1 MIPSLSQEIPM
12 RTPRLADERGMALAV
27 AIFALVVVGALVAGA
42 FFAGNLEQSTGRNS
56 VYAAEAA
63 DAAEAG
69 AATVLADWDQFNL
82 NNLAVHES
90 TTVALGTSLGAR
102 VSVTP
107 KVIRL
112 NDDLFLVRTFA
123 KRTAAGGATL
133 AQRSVATVARLSYVT
148 ATANAAVTAG
158 KSVNFNGVAFE
169 VDGNDEV
176 PAGWAGESGCTTG
189 AAKAGVRTADT
200 VATTANQDTHILGSP
215 PQVEH
220 DPTVNADFFNMF
232 GDVTFDELKKSAD
245 IILPNTTPYNGAA
258 PSLTAGTPQ
267 RCNTANQMNWGEPH
281 RNGVGYVAACVNYFP
296 ILYGSG
302 TQTKLA
308 AGGRGQ
314 GLLLFEGDLDIS
326 GGFEWTGL
334 IVAKGGIKITGNG
347 NKITGAL
354 LAQDVAIDDQNV
366 INGNSTLQFSSC
378 ALSKAIKGSAF
389 AEPLGSR
396 SWVQVY

>member
-1 MIPSLSQEIPM
+1 M
-12 RTPRLADERGMALAV
+12 RTSRLADERGMALAV

-42 FFAGNLEQSTGRNS
+42 FFAGNLEQATGRNS

-69 AATVLADWDQFNL
+69 AANVLSDWDQFNL
-82 NNLAVHES
+82 NNIANGES
-90 TTVALGTSLGAR
+90 VTVPLSTSLGAR
-102 VSVTP
+102 VNVTP
-107 KVIRL
+107 QVQRL
-112 NDDLFLVRTFA
+112 NDNLFLVKTLATRT
-123 KRTAAGGATL
+123 TAGGTIL
-133 AQRSVATVARLSYVT
+133 AQRTVATVARLTYVT

-158 KSVNFNGVAFE
+158 KSVNFNGTAFE

-176 PAGWAGESGCTTG
+176 PPGWTGEPGCTTG

-200 VATTANQDTHILGSP
+200 VATNANQDTHILGDP
-215 PQVEH
+215 PQIEH
-220 DPTVNADFFNMF
+220 DPTVTSNFFNIF
-232 GDVTFDELKKSAD
+232 GDVTFDDLKKSAD
-245 IILPNTTPYNGAA
+245 IILPLTTPYNGAA
-258 PSLTAGTPQ
+258 PSLTAGVPQ
-267 RCNTANQMNWGEPH
+267 RCNTADQMNWGEPH
-281 RNGVGYVAACVNYFP
+281 RSGVGYKAQCVNYFP

-302 TQTKLA
+302 TKTTLA

-314 GLLLFEGDLDIS
+314 GLLLVEGDLVIE

-366 INGNSTLQFSSC
+366 ISGNSTLQFSSC
-378 ALSKAIKGSAF
+378 ALSKAIKGSAV
-389 AEPLGSR
+389 AKALNQR

>member
-1 MIPSLSQEIPM
+1 M

-42 FFAGNLEQSTGRNS
+42 FFAGNLEQATGRNS

-69 AATVLADWDQFNL
+69 AANVMADWDQFNL
-82 NNLAVHES
+82 NNIANGDSVSVPLA
-90 TTVALGTSLGAR
+90 ASLGAR
-102 VSVTP
+102 VTVTP
-107 KVIRL
+107 QVKRL
-112 NDDLFLVRTFA
+112 NDDLFLVKTLATRT
-123 KRTAAGGATL
+123 TPGGTIL
-133 AQRSVATVARLSYVT
+133 AQRTVATVARLSYVK

-169 VDGNDEV
+169 VVGNDSV
-176 PAGWAGESGCTTG
+176 PKGWSGESGCNTG
-189 AAKAGVRTADT
+189 AAKAGVRTAGT
-200 VATTANQDTHILGSP
+200 VGANTNQDAKIIGSP
-215 PQVEH
+215 AQVEN
-220 DPTVNADFFNMF
+220 DPTVTANFFNIF

-245 IILPNTTPYNGAA
+245 IILPSSSPYNGAA
-258 PSLTAGTPQ
+258 PSLTAGAPQ
-267 RCNTANQMNWGEPH
+267 RCNTADQMNWGEPH
-281 RNGVGYVAACVNYFP
+281 RNGAGFVSQCVNYFP
-296 ILYGSG
+296 ILYGSAS
-302 TQTKLA
+302 QTKLA

-314 GLLLFEGDLDIS
+314 GILLVEGDLEIS

-334 IVAKGGIKITGNG
+334 IVAKGGLKIVGNG

-354 LAQDVAIDDQNV
+354 LAQDVAVDDQNS
-366 INGNSTLQFSSC
+366 ISGNTTLQFSSC

-389 AEPLGSR
+389 AEPLSQR

>member
-1 MIPSLSQEIPM
+1 M

-42 FFAGNLEQSTGRNS
+42 FFAGNLEQATGRNS

-69 AATVLADWDQFNL
+69 AANVLADWDQFNL
-82 NNLAVHES
+82 NNIANGESVSVPLA
-90 TTVALGTSLGAR
+90 ASLGAR
-102 VSVTP
+102 VNVAPTVT
-107 KVIRL
+107 RL
-112 NDDLFLVRTFA
+112 NDDLFLVKTLATRT
-123 KRTAAGGATL
+123 TPGGSIL
-133 AQRSVATVARLSYVT
+133 AQRTVATVARLSYVK

-169 VDGNDEV
+169 VVGNDSV
-176 PAGWAGESGCTTG
+176 PQGWSGESGCNTG
-189 AAKAGVRTADT
+189 AAKAGVRTAGT
-200 VATTANQDTHILGSP
+200 VGANTNQDAKIAGSP
-215 PQVEH
+215 AQVEN
-220 DPTVNADFFNMF
+220 DPTVTADFFNMF

-245 IILPNTTPYNGAA
+245 IILPLSTPYNGAA
-258 PSLTAGTPQ
+258 PSLTAGAPQ
-267 RCNTANQMNWGEPH
+267 RCNTGDQMNWGEPH
-281 RNGVGYVAACVNYFP
+281 RNGAGFVSQCVNYFP
-296 ILYGSG
+296 ILYGSAS
-302 TQTKLA
+302 QTKLA

-314 GLLLFEGDLDIS
+314 GILLVEGDLEIS

-334 IVAKGGIKITGNG
+334 IVAKGGLKIVGNG

-354 LAQDVAIDDQNV
+354 LAQDVAVDDQNS
-366 INGNSTLQFSSC
+366 ISGNTTLQFSSC

-389 AEPLGSR
+389 AEPLSQR

>member
-1 MIPSLSQEIPM
+1 M
-12 RTPRLADERGMALAV
+12 RTSRLADERGMALAV

-42 FFAGNLEQSTGRNS
+42 FFAGNLEQATGRNS

-69 AATVLADWDQFNL
+69 AANVLSDWDQFNL
-82 NNLAVHES
+82 NNIANGDSV
-90 TTVALGTSLGAR
+90 TVPLSQSLGAR
-102 VSVTP
+102 VTVTP

-112 NDDLFLVRTFA
+112 NDDLFLVRTLA
-123 KRTAAGGATL
+123 TRTTAGGSAL
-133 AQRSVATVARLSYVT
+133 AQRTVATVARLSYVK
-148 ATANAAVTAG
+148 ATASAAVTAG
-158 KSVNFNGVAFE
+158 KSVNFNGVAFG
-169 VDGNDEV
+169 VIGSDSV
-176 PAGWAGESGCTTG
+176 PAGWNGEQGCTTG
-189 AAKAGVRTADT
+189 AAKAGVRTAET
-200 VATTANQDTHILGSP
+200 VGANANQDAKISGVP
-215 PQVEH
+215 AQVEH
-220 DPTVNADFFNMF
+220 DSTVTADFFNIF

-245 IILPNTTPYNGAA
+245 ITLASASPYNGSA

-281 RNGVGYVAACVNYFP
+281 RSGAGYIAQCVNYFP
-296 ILYGSG
+296 ILYGSAA
-302 TQTKLA
+302 QTKLA

-314 GLLLFEGDLDIS
+314 GLLLVEGDLEIS

-334 IVAKGGIKITGNG
+334 IVAKGGIKISGNG

-354 LAQDVAIDDQNV
+354 LAQDVAVDDQNS
-366 INGNSTLQFSSC
+366 ISGNTTLQFSSC

-389 AEPLGSR
+389 AEPLSSR